1 MFSLTPTDAQ
11 TGLDRQIRAL
21 AVERLRPQG
30 LAAERERTVTPD
42 LGDELDKLGRQIHG
56 TPELCDPMSAII
68 ACEALAFGDPGIA
81 YAVLPAF
88 QVAHLVRTCGSRRQ
102 RERLLPRTAGI
113 WSTATSFMYYEGF
126 GRGQTELE
134 TEAAPTED
142 GWTISGRK
150 IAVHHPGVADVS
162 VLLARTAEAGDAP
175 AGLAAFA
182 CDGPPLR
189 CRTES
194 DSWQTG
200 ALGANVTP
208 TGTVRLNEVTCGGGQ
223 RLDVAGVPLH
233 RELGY
238 ARLMLAAVLVGA
250 AGAAVDYAGAYAG
263 ERHTFGR
270 PLTSYQ
276 GVSFVLVECETK
288 VDSARLELWEA
299 AQRLGELSDPAAI
312 ERLVGRAVRTATNAA
327 TQVTREGIQLLGV
340 HGIVTEHPVERF
352 WRHASTLS
360 LIDFD
365 PLATTLSLV

>member
-1 MFSLTPTDAQ
+1 MFSLNPTEAQ
-11 TGLDRQIRAL
+11 VLLDEQVRGL

-30 LAAERERTVTPD
+30 LAAERERSVAPD

-56 TPELCDPMSAII
+56 ARELSDPLSALI

-81 YAVLPAF
+81 YAVLPSF
-88 QVAHLVRTCGSRRQ
+88 QVAHLIRTCGSERQ
-102 RERLLPRTAGI
+102 RERLLPRVAEM
-113 WSTATSFMYYEGF
+113 WSTATSLMYYEGY

-134 TEAAPTED
+134 TEATRD
-142 GWTISGRK
+142 GDAWTISGRK
-150 IAVHHPGVADVS
+150 IAVHHPCVADVS
-162 VLLARTAEAGDAP
+162 VLLARTARGGDGPDRLAG
-175 AGLAAFA
+175 FTFE
-182 CDGPPLR
+182 GPPLR

-194 DSWQTG
+194 DSHRSG
-200 ALGANVTP
+200 ALGGNVTA
-208 TGTVRLNEVTCGGGQ
+208 TGIVRLNEVAASEEQ
-223 RLDVAGVPLH
+223 RLAGTVTDLQ
-233 RELGY
+233 RAVGY
-238 ARLMLAAVLVGA
+238 ARLMLAAVQLGA
-250 AGAAVDYAGAYAG
+250 AGAAVDYAGTYAG
-263 ERHTFGR
+263 QRHTFGR

-276 GVSFVLVECETK
+276 GVSFVLVDCETQ

-299 AQRLGELSDPAAI
+299 AQRLGELSDPAAT
-312 ERLVGRAVRTATNAA
+312 ERLVGRAVRAATNTA